1 MNLNNFI
8 GKDSPGKMGHKNH
21 PLQTGWYSVVQQAFS
36 CIIKLTQQLACSATS
51 LMLLMLRS
59 GTGFRPARNAELGII
74 MEWYLLYINR
84 LQTVDCS
91 CLKPANSYLGSVW
104 CPLSMGELCPVKW
117 AGPPS
122 CVQEYTRISCEGT
135 PPYHLSCPSWIL
147 WFLLIASLWERT
159 ASTTGETWILFHVTR
174 EGLQSLKVASVSFI
188 LLYPL
193 YTIMIFYFWGESTLQ
208 NLMNLIK

>member
-104 CPLSMGELCPVKW
+104 CPLSMGELRPVEW

-135 PPYHLSCPSWIL
+135 PPYHLSSPWAAPAEFCDSYPLLACEKGQHQLQEKLGSYSTWQGKDCKAL
-147 WFLLIASLWERT
+147 RWLPFLLFSCT
-159 ASTTGETWILFHVTR
+159 LFI
-174 EGLQSLKVASVSFI
+174 Q
-188 LLYPL
+188 
-193 YTIMIFYFWGESTLQ
+193 
-208 NLMNLIK
+208 